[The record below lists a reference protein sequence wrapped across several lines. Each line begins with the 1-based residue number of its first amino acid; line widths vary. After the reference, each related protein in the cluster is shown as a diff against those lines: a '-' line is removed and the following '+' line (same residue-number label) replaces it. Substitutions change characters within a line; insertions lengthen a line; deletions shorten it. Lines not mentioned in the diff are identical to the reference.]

1 MSGTLCSACFI
12 SIWPLILFFHLQGCT
27 ELHHHIYQLIFRLFK
42 WKNVKLEVCLAMLWE
57 CRRLSHALCPSPISD
72 AFIQTLSENCAD
84 KSTCIDFWM
93 DCLKDSKA
101 KLIGFQQNFHD
112 LHNKDEGPFQS
123 DITIDDIKDAAS
135 ELISSVRNLSYI
147 EVFPRKR
154 ISTVIIQFC

>member
-1 MSGTLCSACFI
+1 MLHIYLALDT
-12 SIWPLILFFHLQGCT
+12 FFHLQGCT

-42 WKNVKLEVCLAMLWE
+42 WKKVKLEVCLAMLWE

-72 AFIQTLSENCAD
+72 AFIQTLSENCGD

-123 DITIDDIKDAAS
+123 DFTIGDIKDAAS
-135 ELISSVRNLSYI
+135 ELISSVRNLNYV
-147 EVFPRKR
+147 EGFPRNR
-154 ISTVIIQFC
+154 ISMVIIQFC